1 MIASMTGYGQSQ
13 LERENVKLAVEIR
26 SVNNRF
32 LDIQVRMPRFLQPLE
47 GQVKDLIQKSVCRGK
62 ISLSLTWESS
72 GEEATRVTLNP
83 DAAKAFHRLLTELKS
98 SLGLDDDI
106 RLEHLVAFSEIFKQE
121 REEWDLERAW
131 ALVKEAVEVA
141 AEDLKHLRL
150 QEGEQLHK
158 DIVQRIHRLEGI
170 VSEIERLH
178 PKKVEQVREVLRKKI
193 AALLNSPDVDEGR
206 LAMEVALLAEKTDI
220 TEECVRFHS
229 HNKLFL
235 TMLENPGPVGRK
247 LTFLLQEMNREA
259 NTMASKANDVQVA
272 HRAVEIKEE
281 LERIREQVQNVE

>member
-13 LERENVKLAVEIR
+13 LERESVRLGVEIR

-47 GQVKDLIQKSVCRGK
+47 GRVKDLVQRAVSRGK
-62 ISLSLTWESS
+62 INLSLSWESS
-72 GEEATRVTLNP
+72 EEEATRVTLNP
-83 DAAKAFHRLLTELKS
+83 DAAGAIYGLLTELKS

-106 RLEHLVAFSEIFKQE
+106 RLEHLVAFSEIFRQE

-131 ALVKEAVEVA
+131 ILVKEAVEIA
-141 AEDLKHLRL
+141 MEDLRHMRL
-150 QEGEQLHK
+150 QEGEQLLK
-158 DIVQRIHRLEGI
+158 DIVQRIHRLEKI
-170 VSEIERLH
+170 VLEVEQLH
-178 PKKVEQVREVLRKKI
+178 PKNVEQMREGLKRKI
-193 AALLNSPDVDEGR
+193 ANLLDSPDVDEGR
-206 LAMEVALLAEKTDI
+206 LAMEVALLAEKSDI

-235 TMLENPGPVGRK
+235 SMLENPSPVGRK

-281 LERIREQVQNVE
+281 IERIREQVQNVE

>member
-13 LERENVKLAVEIR
+13 LERENVKLAVEMR

-62 ISLSLTWESS
+62 VNLSLTWESS
-72 GEEATRVTLNP
+72 GEEATRVTLNS

-106 RLEHLVAFSEIFKQE
+106 RLEHLVAFSEIFRQE
-121 REEWDLERAW
+121 REEWDLEKAW
-131 ALVKEAVEVA
+131 ALVKQAVEVA

-150 QEGEQLHK
+150 QEGEQLHR
-158 DIVQRIHRLEGI
+158 DVVQRIHRLEEI
-170 VSEIERLH
+170 VTEIERLH
-178 PKKVEQVREVLRKKI
+178 PEKVEQVREALRKKI
-193 AALLNSPDVDEGR
+193 DALLNTPDVDEGR
-206 LAMEVALLAEKTDI
+206 LAMEVALFAQKTDI

-247 LTFLLQEMNREA
+247 LTFLLQEMTREA

-281 LERIREQVQNVE
+281 IERIREQVQNVE